1 MFLEVSHVWRVRACG
16 PEALSGRATS
26 WTGHRNLAPWSSQN
40 LLAPSLPSGYCVIDT
55 YLPNWIYLHVEV
67 VVDLHVWHPFGI
79 ASLLHDQDPYE
90 WYHPLQVSRSKY
102 SAKLGKAHCR
112 ASPTC
117 LPTRPLPR
125 LSTAP
130 FIPCIHSCIQCIS
143 LSPLI
148 GGALACDASRH
159 TQVVE
164 WWRISLPSLN
174 DRLPI
179 YHKRNVWLSARPQ

>member
-40 LLAPSLPSGYCVIDT
+40 LLAPLLPSGYCVIDT

-125 LSTAP
+125 LDLNRWDTK
-130 FIPCIHSCIQCIS
+130 H
-143 LSPLI
+143 
-148 GGALACDASRH
+148 GALYSLH
-159 TQVVE
+159 TFVHTVH
-164 WWRISLPSLN
+164 LPVPSH
-174 DRLPI
+174 R
-179 YHKRNVWLSARPQ
+179 WSFSM